1 MRRNSP
7 GAFGR
12 LRPRRLVAAL
22 LALVIVTACG
32 PGTPP
37 TFVLSIRNSGDALV
51 RLRVVVDP
59 EDPPDET
66 LVIPG
71 HSTVLR
77 TEPAEMHLG
86 ADGQRT
92 PVTVEVYTELCALL
106 TTVEVGE
113 GHTRIDI
120 GEGFS
125 VTTAQPSGAP
135 GSSSVT
141 PGIEDG
147 C

>member
-22 LALVIVTACG
+22 LALVIVSACG

-37 TFVLSIRNSGDALV
+37 TFVLSIRNSGDATV
-51 RLRVVVDP
+51 RLRVIPNPDA
-59 EDPPDET
+59 PPDET

-71 HSTVLR
+71 RSTVLR
-77 TEPAEMHLG
+77 TEPEEMHVG
-86 ADGQRT
+86 EDGQRS

-106 TTVEVGE
+106 TSVEVGE

-125 VTTAQPSGAP
+125 VTTAQPSSAP

-141 PGIEDG
+141 PGTEDG